1 MSTFVNRT
9 PVEVLQDYRDELD
22 HEILTLE
29 QHIDRY
35 INDLR
40 RTEGVSRRL
49 ETVKQLRATRR
60 KTNRALELLLRA
72 ETEPKVEP

>member
-1 MSTFVNRT
+1 MTTFVNRT